1 MDDKHREFHIT
12 TMTVRRAAEIEE
24 ASRKAVLAL
33 ALPEV
38 PTGLTRAVSQ
48 GVLQGW
54 LQIAGLDHERHEIA
68 EGLRLMA
75 DAVEASADA

>member
-1 MDDKHREFHIT
+1 MDDPAEYHIT
-12 TMTVRRAAEIEE
+12 QTTVRRAAEIEE
-24 ASRKAVLAL
+24 ATRKAVLAL

-54 LQIAGLDHERHEIA
+54 VQIASLDHERHEMA
-68 EGLRLMA
+68 EGLRRMA
-75 DAVEASADA
+75 DAIEASANA